1 MNSFASQVK
10 QELSE
15 INNLKDKSL
24 VRSELLGYLITSE
37 KNEFTTENQYNIN
50 RYGKLLNNV
59 GENDYSI
66 VVKGNKFTIKPKRKI
81 EVSEEIQTEEQ
92 FQALMR
98 GSFLA
103 KGSITNPKTSY
114 HLEIIF
120 SNPSNASLVL
130 NLLKNYSFEFSMVE
144 RNYKS
149 VIYISS
155 GDVISR
161 FLAFIGANKSML
173 NFEETRVL
181 KEVGNNV
188 NRIVNFE
195 TANLNK
201 TISSAVKQIEDIK
214 LIKSKKKFGI
224 LSEGE
229 QELAELRLANPEVS
243 LTTLGEMATPPLTKS
258 GVAHRMANITKLAKE
273 LRK

>member
-1 MNSFASQVK
+1 
-10 QELSE
+10 
-15 INNLKDKSL
+15 
-24 VRSELLGYLITSE
+24 
-37 KNEFTTENQYNIN
+37 
-50 RYGKLLNNV
+50 
-59 GENDYSI
+59 
-66 VVKGNKFTIKPKRKI
+66 
-81 EVSEEIQTEEQ
+81 
-92 FQALMR
+92 
-98 GSFLA
+98 
-103 KGSITNPKTSY
+103 
-114 HLEIIF
+114 
-120 SNPSNASLVL
+120 
-130 NLLKNYSFEFSMVE
+130 MVE

-155 GDVISR
+155 GDEISR

-214 LIKSKKKFGI
+214 LIKSKKKFNM

-229 QELAELRLANPEVS
+229 QELAELRLANPEVN
-243 LTTLGEMATPPLTKS
+243 LTKLGELATPQLTKS
-258 GVAHRMANITKLAKE
+258 GVAHRMANITKLAKD